1 MKQLNEHIK
10 KIQNNSYLTEYFEKI
25 PLKNKKTKKS
35 FLESAVLL
43 SYILYLIQDK
53 NYLIIVTE
61 LSEVEFFS
69 DYDYWTWIEYAICLL
84 AYQYKE
90 ENKLEKFNQLK
101 TKLDNTLNQGKNEL
115 VITVKKNIH
124 QRFLSGEMLDKS
136 AINEAINEKD
146 SSVEIHQ
153 RLVFMMRL
161 IKLKVY
167 AEQSRIDKDKL
178 NHEIAN
184 NSTIIRD
191 YFNKNGLKMVFPFS

>member
-35 FLESAVLL
+35 FLESAVFL

-90 ENKLEKFNQLK
+90 ENKLEKFNQVCL
-101 TKLDNTLNQGKNEL
+101 Q
-115 VITVKKNIH
+115 
-124 QRFLSGEMLDKS
+124 
-136 AINEAINEKD
+136 
-146 SSVEIHQ
+146 
-153 RLVFMMRL
+153 
-161 IKLKVY
+161 IKLL
-167 AEQSRIDKDKL
+167 QD
-178 NHEIAN
+178 
-184 NSTIIRD
+184 
-191 YFNKNGLKMVFPFS
+191 